1 MGTVVNRV
9 PDAVAARKAGI
20 EGYDEYL
27 SLQRVVWIALSG
39 EYDNLHKR
47 HIQML
52 HGIDSLTMLAG
63 ADIRCSSCVVPS
75 AAIVPLL
82 TSIMIASP

>member
-1 MGTVVNRV
+1 VGTVVNRV

-20 EGYDEYL
+20 EEYDEYL

-47 HIQML
+47 HTQML
-52 HGIDSLTMLAG
+52 YGIDSLTTLTG
-63 ADIRCSSCVVPS
+63 ADIRCSSCVVAS
-75 AAIVPLL
+75 AGIVPLL
-82 TSIMIASP
+82 TSIMIVSR